1 MEKAGSAR
9 RLLQGHGKHRMPP
22 SGIRSV
28 PGRLCALPQKPCGAH
43 MLHMRCTGRL
53 SGFAEVLSGCGCT
66 TKAHAFAE
74 HAPCNAAAHE
84 KFFFFLQVSPE
95 YGTPGACFL
104 LQSVLVFF
112 SPCPESLH
120 GFALKALRRGHIFR
134 FSLRF
139 TP

>member
-1 MEKAGSAR
+1 
-9 RLLQGHGKHRMPP
+9 MPT

-104 LQSVLVFF
+104 LQSVLVFL
-112 SPCPESLH
+112 SPCPESRCRFRAH
-120 GFALKALRRGHIFR
+120 GVSRVHIFR

>member
-1 MEKAGSAR
+1 
-9 RLLQGHGKHRMPP
+9 MPT

-74 HAPCNAAAHE
+74 HALCNAAAHE
-84 KFFFFLQVSPE
+84 KFFFFCRFPRSTAP
-95 YGTPGACFL
+95 
-104 LQSVLVFF
+104 
-112 SPCPESLH
+112 
-120 GFALKALRRGHIFR
+120 RGLAFCCNL
-134 FSLRF
+134 F
-139 TP
+139 